1 MIEQMFG
8 FGKGCYTPAGPW
20 GCSSAGRAPRSHRG
34 GQGFESPHL
43 HHIYGYHPTV
53 LIAAFAVSAIGTVAS
68 LALRLLNADPTLT
81 FGVAALTILAL
92 AYLLGHATEQLG
104 ISAGPRIGGIMNAT
118 VGNIGEI
125 IIAAFLILDGKIE
138 VVHASITG
146 SIIGNLL
153 LVLGASLLVGGLRNG
168 VQQYDQEVVGMN
180 AASLIL
186 ATIGLIVPATF
197 ALIVGGGPETDPGDP
212 AFFQIESLTVGVAI
226 LLLVTYGAQMW
237 FFLTSPESPT
247 SHEPEEAP
255 DWSWKVALAVLVGSA
270 AALTATSEVLV
281 HVLEP
286 TVEALGVS
294 ELFIGIILIPLIGNL
309 AEHVVGV
316 SLAYKNKMDF
326 SLITSI
332 GSATQIA
339 LFATPVL
346 VFFGLAVGH
355 PLTLVFTPL
364 EVVGVAVGVF
374 IASYIALDGRSNW
387 VEGLQLMSVY
397 LIVAVAFFFL
407 T

>member
-1 MIEQMFG
+1 
-8 FGKGCYTPAGPW
+8 
-20 GCSSAGRAPRSHRG
+20 
-34 GQGFESPHL
+34 
-43 HHIYGYHPTV
+43 V
-53 LIAAFAVSAIGTVAS
+53 LIAAFAASAIGTVAS
-68 LALRLLNADPTLT
+68 LTLRLIGADPTLT

-125 IIAAFLILDGKIE
+125 IIAAFLILDGQIAI
-138 VVHASITG
+138 VHASITG

-153 LVLGASLLVGGLRNG
+153 LVLGASLFVGGIKNG

-186 ATIGLIVPATF
+186 ATIGLIIPATF
-197 ALIVGGGPETDPGDP
+197 AFLVGGGEGTLPGDP
-212 AFFQIESLTVGVAI
+212 EFFRIEALTVGIAV
-226 LLLVTYGAQMW
+226 LLLTTYAAQLW
-237 FFLTSPESPT
+237 FFLRSPESPT
-247 SHEPEEAP
+247 AHGPEEVAH
-255 DWSWKVALAVLVGSA
+255 WSWRVALGVLLGSA
-270 AALTATSEVLV
+270 AALTLTSEILV
-281 HVLEP
+281 HALEP
-286 TVEALGVS
+286 TVEALGIS
-294 ELFIGIILIPLIGNL
+294 ELFIGIIVIPLIGNL

-316 SLAYKNKMDF
+316 TLAYKNKMDF

-339 LFATPVL
+339 LFAAPVL
-346 VFFGLAVGH
+346 VFFGLAVGN

-397 LIVAVAFFFL
+397 FIVAIAFFFL